1 LRRDFDGGEAS
12 MNKRVLGIVALVV
25 VIAAAGLFGWWWTD
39 LRWRPHTLDKHQPE
53 IQAMLDSSGWVSP
66 GLSKTKVLWMVSYRS
81 CPDCVRFEE
90 EEFPRLHKAGVD
102 TRVIMAPRPRGTT
115 PAERSTIAALW
126 TGRSWKLYDEWT
138 HAPIEGSAAWDAP
151 GVPSADADPA
161 RLQLVSNAH
170 SWVESLRPLLKDNGV
185 NFAYPTLIWR
195 DAQGRLRG
203 CACEKRE
210 TYRFVRRELG
220 IPNA

>member
-1 LRRDFDGGEAS
+1 MR
-12 MNKRVLGIVALVV
+12 KWVAGVAGLVV
-25 VIAAAGLFGWWWTD
+25 LVAVVAAFAWWWTD
-39 LRWRPHTLDKHQPE
+39 LRWRPHTLSHNEAQ
-53 IQAMLDSSGWVSP
+53 IQAMLDRSGWVSP

-81 CPDCVRFEE
+81 CPDCIRFEE

-102 TRVIMAPRPRGTT
+102 TRVIMAPRPHGTT

-126 TGRSWKLYDEWT
+126 TGRSWKLYDDWT
-138 HAPIEGSAAWDAP
+138 HTPIEGSAAWDAP
-151 GVPSADADPA
+151 GVPPADADPA
-161 RLQLVSNAH
+161 KLKLVSGAH
-170 SWVESLRPLLKDNGV
+170 DWVEQMRPLLKDNDV
-185 NFAYPTLIWR
+185 ELRYPTLIWR

-210 TYRFVRRELG
+210 TYRFVRQELG